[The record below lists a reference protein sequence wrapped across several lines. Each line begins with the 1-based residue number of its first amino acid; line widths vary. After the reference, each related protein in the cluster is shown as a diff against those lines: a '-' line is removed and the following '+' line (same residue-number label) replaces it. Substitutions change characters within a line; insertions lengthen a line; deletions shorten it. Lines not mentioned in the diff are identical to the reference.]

1 MGYDYSASGAYFMT
15 ICSHE
20 KKHIFGYVEDGAVK
34 LNDFGNAVQNE
45 WLKSAKIRKEITL
58 DTFIIMPNHLH
69 AIVIIARKNE
79 QDIGIIQKGDPPVA
93 PTLSKRSLGGLVAGF
108 KQATTLSIRKMGY
121 TNQVW
126 QRGYYEHIIRNIE
139 DYYACQNYIS
149 TNPQR
154 WGRATSNN
162 EDQEEP

>member
-20 KKHIFGYVEDGAVK
+20 KKHIFGYVEDGTVK

-79 QDIGIIQKGDPPVA
+79 PDIGIIQKGDPPVA
-93 PTLSKRSLGGLVAGF
+93 PTLTKRSLGALVAGF
-108 KQATTLSIRKMGY
+108 KQAATLRMRTMGY
-121 TNQVW
+121 TEQLW

-149 TNPQR
+149 ANPQR
-154 WGRATSNN
+154 WGKLTAF
-162 EDQEEP
+162 QEVV